1 MKFFRLLLC
10 FLVISLVTLPTGGQ
24 SLVMSGNEIF
34 EQENIPKKSKSQKN
48 KEIEQKSLK
57 QKGTVNVPTIQK
69 NKPNNTQL
77 PSSTNGNKDTKANEK
92 NEKKPKVATLSTSE
106 EVEGFA
112 ILAILV
118 QLFLIWLYNLV

>member
-34 EQENIPKKSKSQKN
+34 EQESIPKKSKSQKN
-48 KEIEQKSLK
+48 KETEQKSLK
-57 QKGTVNVPTIQK
+57 QKGAVNVPTTQK

-77 PSSTNGNKDTKANEK
+77 PASTNSSKDTKTNEK
-92 NEKKPKVATLSTSE
+92 SEKKPKVATLSTSE
-106 EVEGFA
+106 EAEGFA

-118 QLFLIWLYNLV
+118 QVFLILLYKFV